1 MRVLLLNANT
11 NAAMTE
17 HVVNAARAYAPDIA
31 FTGATGRFGSPHI
44 GTRATYVI
52 AAHAALDC
60 YAAQSEQ
67 FDAVILAC
75 FGDPGLGALQDLA
88 DVPVFGLA
96 EAACRAAALRRRP
109 FSIVT
114 GGERWVAMLTDYLK
128 LLGLTDYLASV
139 RAVDVTGS
147 QILADPEGSLD
158 KLAQSCR
165 QAVTQDGATS
175 VILGGAGLVGLAA
188 RMTNMVPVPLM
199 DCLEPAIDAVRGTV
213 PNAFSSHPPTGGAAT
228 AFVGIEQALSDLLD
242 ADIAKDNPGHR
253 QAGNDRQ

>member
-11 NAAMTE
+11 NPAMTE
-17 HVVNAARAYAPDIA
+17 HVVSVARAYAPDIA

-60 YAAQSEQ
+60 YAAQSER

-88 DVPVFGLA
+88 NVPVFGLA

-114 GGERWVAMLTDYLK
+114 GGARWVPMLTDYLK
-128 LLGLTDYLASV
+128 ALELTDYLASV
-139 RAVDVTGS
+139 RAIDVTGS

-165 QAVTQDGATS
+165 QAAAQDGATC

-188 RMTNMVPVPLM
+188 RMTNKVPVPLM
-199 DCLEPAIDAVRGTV
+199 DCLEPAIDAVRGMV
-213 PNAFSSHPPTGGAAT
+213 PNALSSRPTAGAAAT
-228 AFVGIEQALSDLLD
+228 AFVGIQQALSDLLN
-242 ADIAKDNPGHR
+242 ADNANDSRGR
-253 QAGNDRQ
+253 RAGNERQ